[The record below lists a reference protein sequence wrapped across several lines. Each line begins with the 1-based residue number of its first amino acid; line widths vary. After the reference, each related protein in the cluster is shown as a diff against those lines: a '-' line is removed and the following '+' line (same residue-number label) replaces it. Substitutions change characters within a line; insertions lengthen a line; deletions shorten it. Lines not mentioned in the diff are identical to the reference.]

1 LKKYTVIKDYWLNFE
16 KITNLLRTF
25 MRRLLQKIDTN
36 GFAFC
41 RPQNRS

>member
-1 LKKYTVIKDYWLNFE
+1 
-16 KITNLLRTF
+16 